1 MSKQRWIVAIT
12 GASGIVYGVRLLEAL
27 RDLGLESHLVL
38 TAAAEVTLRHECQL
52 TAAQITALATRSYDP
67 RDLAAPLA
75 SGSYRTAGMFVV
87 PCSIKTL
94 SAIAHSY
101 ANTLVTRA
109 ADVTL
114 KEGRPLLLAV
124 RETPL
129 HLGQLRLLV
138 QAAELGA
145 VIFPPLPAFYNRPQ
159 TVAELVTE
167 SVGRMLVRVGIENTL
182 YREWAGG

>member
-1 MSKQRWIVAIT
+1 MSAQRWIVAIT

-27 RDLGLESHLVL
+27 RALGLESHLVL
-38 TAAAEVTLRHECQL
+38 TAAAKVTLRHECTL
-52 TAAQITALATRSYDP
+52 TAEQIIALATHHHDP
-67 RDLAAPLA
+67 HDLAAPIA
-75 SGSYRTAGMFVV
+75 SGSYRTAGMLVA

-94 SAIAHSY
+94 STIAHSH
-101 ANTLVTRA
+101 AGTLVARA

-145 VIFPPLPAFYNRPQ
+145 VIFPPLPAFYQHPQ

-167 SVGRMLVRVGIENTL
+167 SVGRMLARVGIENTL
-182 YREWAGG
+182 YHEWTGE

>member
-1 MSKQRWIVAIT
+1 MSIPRWIVAIT

-27 RDLGLESHLVL
+27 RDLGLEAHLVL
-38 TAAAEVTLRHECQL
+38 TAAAEVTLRHESTL
-52 TAAQITALATRSYDP
+52 TATQITALATRSYDP
-67 RDLAAPLA
+67 RDLAAPIA
-75 SGSYRTAGMFVV
+75 SGSYRTAGMLVA

-101 ANTLVTRA
+101 ADTLVARA

-145 VIFPPLPAFYNRPQ
+145 VIFPPLPAFYQHPQ
-159 TVAELVTE
+159 TVAELVRE
-167 SVGRMLVRVGIENTL
+167 SVGRMLARVGIENTL
-182 YREWAGG
+182 YREWTGG